1 MNASPAPAATLV
13 ADVSEATFDQEVM
26 EASMQQPVVI
36 DFWAPWCGPCR
47 ALSPV
52 LEKLAGEYAGKVK
65 VVKINSDENQGLS
78 KAFGVRSIPYVAA
91 LVGGQLAA
99 QFMGAKPEGQVR
111 TFFDEVLTA
120 FAKALPEAAQALEAR
135 AAGPAA
141 PLASPAQI
149 KREEAAA
156 LAASGDLPGAIGALN
171 AALAL
176 EPGSMQARLDLAEI
190 ELAMEQYDAARA
202 HLDEVELK
210 PEERDDATRLDSLK
224 ARLAA
229 LEAVKDLPAT
239 AELAA
244 ALAANPG
251 DLRARFDLA
260 HALIAEGG
268 FEEALEHL
276 LEIIR
281 TDRKWNEE
289 GARKAMINVFNILA
303 GNEAMSD
310 LVLMYRRR
318 LATALN

>member
-78 KAFGVRSIPYVAA
+78 QAFGVRSIPYVAA

-111 TFFDEVLTA
+111 TFFDEVLKA

-141 PLASPAQI
+141 PPASPAQI

-156 LAASGDLPGAIGALN
+156 LAESGDLPGAIGALN

-176 EPGSMQARLDLAEI
+176 EPGLMQARLDLAEI

>member
-1 MNASPAPAATLV
+1 
-13 ADVSEATFDQEVM
+13 M

-78 KAFGVRSIPYVAA
+78 QAFGVRSIPYVAA

-111 TFFDEVLTA
+111 TFFDEVLKA
-120 FAKALPEAAQALEAR
+120 FAKALPEAAQALEAG
-135 AAGPAA
+135 AAGPAGPAA

-156 LAASGDLPGAIGALN
+156 LAESGDLPGAIGALN

-202 HLDEVELK
+202 HLDEVLLK

-244 ALAANPG
+244 ALAASPG

>member
-1 MNASPAPAATLV
+1 MNTNSAPVATIV
-13 ADVSEATFDQEVM
+13 TDVTEATFDQEVM

-52 LEKLAGEYAGKVK
+52 LEKLAAEFTGKVK

-78 KAFGVRSIPYVAA
+78 QAFGVRSIPYVAA

-111 TFFDEVLTA
+111 TFFDQVLKA
-120 FAKALPEAAQALEAR
+120 FAQALPEAAQALEAR
-135 AAGPAA
+135 AAVPA
-141 PLASPAQI
+141 PPPASPAQV
-149 KREEAAA
+149 KRDEAAA
-156 LAASGDLPGAIGALN
+156 LAASGDMPGAVGALN

-176 EPGSMQARLDLAEI
+176 EPGLMQARLDLAEI
-190 ELAMEQYDAARA
+190 ELSMEQYDSARA
-202 HLDEVELK
+202 HLEQVELK
-210 PEERDDATRLDSLK
+210 PDERDDATRLDSLK

-239 AELAA
+239 AELTA

-260 HALIAEGG
+260 HALIAEGA

-303 GNEAMSD
+303 GNEEVGD
-310 LVLMYRRR
+310 LVLTYRRR

>member
-268 FEEALEHL
+268 FEAALEHL

>member
-1 MNASPAPAATLV
+1 MNANPAPAATLV

-78 KAFGVRSIPYVAA
+78 QAFGVRSIPYVAA

-111 TFFDEVLTA
+111 TFFDEVLKA

-141 PLASPAQI
+141 PPASPAQI

-156 LAASGDLPGAIGALN
+156 LAESGDLPGAIGALN

-176 EPGSMQARLDLAEI
+176 EPGLMQARLDLAEI

-244 ALAANPG
+244 ALAASPG